1 MLRSQPLSQPPTGHG
16 RTYGTD
22 CHHKHASQ
30 SAGKQEFFSC
40 LSKRYEEATH
50 HSYTHNT
57 HSSKRLLAATALHRA
72 HNLLVVLNKQT
83 STYLSHNSP
92 STTRSLHD
100 VVLVRSSIVRMSA
113 TVRNTNVRN
122 HLRTVRRNAP
132 LHPPPHSLPHSQTPT
147 TDTQSLNKCLH
158 SQQGVVGR
166 MGKNGV

>member
-122 HLRTVRRNAP
+122 HLRTVTFEPQRFKSTPAT
-132 LHPPPHSLPHSQTPT
+132 LYASLYTSTY
-147 TDTQSLNKCLH
+147 D
-158 SQQGVVGR
+158 
-166 MGKNGV
+166 